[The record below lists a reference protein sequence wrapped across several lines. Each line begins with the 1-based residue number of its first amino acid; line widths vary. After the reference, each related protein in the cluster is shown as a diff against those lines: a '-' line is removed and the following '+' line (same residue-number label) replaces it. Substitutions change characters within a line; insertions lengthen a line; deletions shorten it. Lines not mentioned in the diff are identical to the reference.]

1 MATQETADPAAVA
14 GPQVSQRALTIG
26 LCATIV
32 AIAFETI
39 SVATAM
45 PVAARDLNGLNYY
58 AWAFSLFL
66 IGMLFAT
73 VVCGRISDRIGP
85 AKPLLVGLVIFLAGL
100 VVSGTAQYMAQ
111 LVLGRLVQ
119 GLGSGTMNVAIFV
132 CVAEAYS
139 LTQRPKMFT
148 YISTAW
154 VLPSFVGPP
163 ASAWLTNH
171 LSWHWVFFAVIPLV
185 IFGAVMAL
193 PSLRRMIRLRAPNNS
208 DLSQK
213 PAPQKP
219 APLWAAAL
227 LCAATAALQLAGQR
241 LDWIGLG
248 LLVVGLALLLIS
260 LPQLMPPG
268 FLRFRRGLSQV
279 IQTRGLLPGAFF
291 GAEAFVPLMLVEQR
305 SVPLFQAG
313 AVLTVGAVGWTAG
326 SWLQSRPWLPIR
338 RDLLITLGC
347 ISVALGLGLV
357 SLVAFFPRLPYGL
370 VAVSW
375 VLGGLGM
382 GLATSSTSLAVMSL
396 SAAGDQGRNGS
407 SLNVYDALG
416 SAIFIG
422 LAGTIFAA
430 LHPSGNLAL
439 TFGIVEASMAIVALL
454 AVLTS
459 LRIGVVRNEFSER
472 REQPNAAG
480 ES

>member
-85 AKPLLVGLVIFLAGL
+85 AKPLLAGLVIFLAGL

-132 CVAEAYS
+132 CVAQAYS

-472 REQPNAAG
+472 REQTNAAR

>member
-193 PSLRRMIRLRAPNNS
+193 PSLRRMIRQRAPSNS
-208 DLSQK
+208 YLSQK

>member
-1 MATQETADPAAVA
+1 MTAQETADSTATAV
-14 GPQVSQRALTIG
+14 PRVSQRSLTIG

-45 PVAARDLNGLNYY
+45 PVAARELNGLSYY

-73 VVCGRISDRIGP
+73 VVCGRLSDRIGP
-85 AKPLLVGLVIFLAGL
+85 AKPLLAGLVIFLAGL
-100 VVSGTAQYMAQ
+100 VVSGTAQHMAQ
-111 LVLGRLVQ
+111 LLAGRLVQ
-119 GLGSGTMNVAIFV
+119 GLGSGAMNVAIFV
-132 CVAEAYS
+132 CVAQAYS
-139 LTQRPKMFT
+139 VTQRPKMFT

-163 ASAWLTNH
+163 ASAWLTGH

-185 IFGAVMAL
+185 LFGGAMAL
-193 PSLRRMIRLRAPNNS
+193 PSLLRLNRLARPGN
-208 DLSQK
+208 D
-213 PAPQKP
+213 PRQKP
-219 APLWAAAL
+219 APLWAAGL

-248 LLVVGLALLLIS
+248 LLACGLAFLVVA
-260 LPQLMPPG
+260 LPRLMPPG

-291 GAEAFVPLMLVEQR
+291 GGEAFVPLMLVEQR

-313 AVLTVGAVGWTAG
+313 AVLTVGAIGWTVG
-326 SWLQSRPWLPIR
+326 SWLQARRWLPVR
-338 RDLLITLGC
+338 RDRLITIGC
-347 ISVALGLGLV
+347 GSVAIGLALV
-357 SLVAFFPRLPYGL
+357 GFIAFLPSIPYAF

-375 VLGGLGM
+375 VFAGLGM
-382 GLATSSTSLAVMSL
+382 GLATSSSSLAVMSL
-396 SAAGDQGRNGS
+396 SAAAEQGRNAS
-407 SLNVYDALG
+407 SLNLYDALG
-416 SAIFIG
+416 SAIFVG
-422 LAGTIFAA
+422 VAGSIFAA

-439 TFGIVEASMAIVALL
+439 TFGIVELSMATVALL
-454 AVLTS
+454 GVLTS
-459 LRIGVVRNEFSER
+459 LRIGLVRNEFAPR
-472 REQPNAAG
+472 
-480 ES
+480 

>member
-1 MATQETADPAAVA
+1 MATRQTAHDDTDVAV
-14 GPQVSQRALTIG
+14 PRVSQRALTIG

-45 PVAARDLNGLNYY
+45 PVAARELDGLRYY

-73 VVCGRISDRIGP
+73 VVCGRLSDRIGP
-85 AKPLLVGLVIFLAGL
+85 AKPLLGGLVIFLAGL
-100 VVSGTAQYMAQ
+100 VVSGTAQNMAE
-111 LVLGRLVQ
+111 LLAGRLVQ

-132 CVAEAYS
+132 CVARAYS
-139 LTQRPKMFT
+139 PRQRPKMFT

-163 ASAWLTNH
+163 AAAWLTSR
-171 LSWHWVFFAVIPLV
+171 LGWQWVFLAVIPLV
-185 IFGAVMAL
+185 IFGGVMAL
-193 PSLRRMIRLRAPNNS
+193 PSLRRMIRRHQAGSNEVTR
-208 DLSQK
+208 
-213 PAPQKP
+213 KP
-219 APLWAAAL
+219 APLWAAAM
-227 LCAATAALQLAGQR
+227 LCVATASLQLAGQR
-241 LDWIGLG
+241 LGWAGLG
-248 LLVVGLALLLIS
+248 LLIAALAMLLAA

-305 SVPLFQAG
+305 SVPLVQAG
-313 AVLTVGAVGWTAG
+313 AVLTFGAIGWTAG
-326 SWLQSRPWLPIR
+326 SWLQSRPWLRIR
-338 RDLLITLGC
+338 RDVLITLGC
-347 ISVALGLGLV
+347 GLVALGLALV
-357 SLVAFFPRLPYGL
+357 ALVAFLPVLPYGL

-396 SAAGDQGRNGS
+396 SEAGEQGRNGS

-422 LAGTIFAA
+422 IAGTIFAA

-439 TFGIVEASMAIVALL
+439 TFGVVEGSMAVVALL

-459 LRIGVVRNEFSER
+459 LRIGAVRNEFS
-472 REQPNAAG
+472 PAG
-480 ES
+480 

>member
-1 MATQETADPAAVA
+1 
-14 GPQVSQRALTIG
+14 
-26 LCATIV
+26 
-32 AIAFETI
+32 
-39 SVATAM
+39 
-45 PVAARDLNGLNYY
+45 
-58 AWAFSLFL
+58 
-66 IGMLFAT
+66 
-73 VVCGRISDRIGP
+73 
-85 AKPLLVGLVIFLAGL
+85 
-100 VVSGTAQYMAQ
+100 
-111 LVLGRLVQ
+111 
-119 GLGSGTMNVAIFV
+119 
-132 CVAEAYS
+132 
-139 LTQRPKMFT
+139 
-148 YISTAW
+148 
-154 VLPSFVGPP
+154 
-163 ASAWLTNH
+163 
-171 LSWHWVFFAVIPLV
+171 
-185 IFGAVMAL
+185 
-193 PSLRRMIRLRAPNNS
+193 
-208 DLSQK
+208 
-213 PAPQKP
+213 
-219 APLWAAAL
+219 LWAAAL

>member
-439 TFGIVEASMAIVALL
+439 TFGIVEASMAIVALFV
-454 AVLTS
+454 VLTS

>member
-1 MATQETADPAAVA
+1 MVRQETADSAAVA
-14 GPQVSQRALTIG
+14 VPQVSQRALTIG

-45 PVAARDLNGLNYY
+45 PVAARDVNGLSYY

-73 VVCGRISDRIGP
+73 VVCGRISDHIGP
-85 AKPLLVGLVIFLAGL
+85 AKPLFAGLVIFLAGL
-100 VVSGTAQYMAQ
+100 IVSGTAQHMAQ

-132 CVAEAYS
+132 CVAQAYS

-185 IFGAVMAL
+185 IFGGAMAL
-193 PSLRRMIRLRAPNNS
+193 PSLRRMIAQRRQANDAAQN
-208 DLSQK
+208 
-213 PAPQKP
+213 PASQKP
-219 APLWAAAL
+219 APLWAAAM
-227 LCAATAALQLAGQR
+227 LCLATAALQLAGQR
-241 LDWIGLG
+241 LGWVGLG
-248 LLVVGLALLLIS
+248 LLMVGLAMLLVA

-305 SVPLFQAG
+305 SVPLLQAG
-313 AVLTVGAVGWTAG
+313 AVLTVGAIGWTAG
-326 SWLQSRPWLPIR
+326 SWLQSRPWLRMR
-338 RDLLITLGC
+338 RDVLITLGC
-347 ISVALGLGLV
+347 ASVAFGLALV

-370 VAVSW
+370 VAFSW

-382 GLATSSTSLAVMSL
+382 GLATASTSLAVMSL

-422 LAGTIFAA
+422 VAGTIFAA
-430 LHPSGNLAL
+430 LHPTGNLAL
-439 TFGIVEASMAIVALL
+439 TFGVVEASMAVVALL
-454 AVLTS
+454 AVITS
-459 LRIGVVRNEFSER
+459 LRIGVVRNEFDA
-472 REQPNAAG
+472 QVG
-480 ES
+480 